1 MFMSRNSKKKIE
13 IDSTWKEE
21 NRFTPLQ
28 TSSGNT
34 SNGKKAPNLIDKN

>member
-1 MFMSRNSKKKIE
+1 MFMSRNSKKKI
-13 IDSTWKEE
+13 DSTWKEE
-21 NRFTPLQ
+21 NCFTPLQ